1 MSNELVHSTAGT
13 VLTQA
18 EYEAISGAG
27 GHVLN
32 SQATGDL
39 IYASSASQLS
49 RLGIGATNTILTVIG
64 GVPTWQSTLAGLT
77 LTSPTINGIIATT
90 GLTMPAFTLGG
101 SLNVNNQE
109 VIGIIRLRA
118 YDSTHTYIENYPAK
132 SWSFNT
138 ENAISASTTRLAFS
152 GGVAT
157 AVATWSSITHSGL
170 VLSASEKLYPV
181 SGVAGFSVV
190 STALTLGSAGS
201 IIAPVVAGA
210 NTDATSGNLDG
221 AHGVDTTGAA
231 ERWYFRAGG
240 AWRYISKTGGLSM
253 TKEERIDPKGHEF
266 KLGDEVKLI
275 VDKIFPDGSFHAIPY
290 YSKK

>member
-1 MSNELVHSTAGT
+1 MPIRPIVIVTPTGVET
-13 VLTQA
+13 LT
-18 EYEAISGAG
+18 
-27 GHVLN
+27 N
-32 SQATGDL
+32 K
-39 IYASSASQLS
+39 
-49 RLGIGATNTILTVIG
+49 
-64 GVPTWQSTLAGLT
+64 T

-132 SWSFNT
+132 SWSLNT
-138 ENAISASTTRLAFS
+138 ENAASSSTTRLAFS

-181 SGVAGFSVV
+181 AGVAGFSVV